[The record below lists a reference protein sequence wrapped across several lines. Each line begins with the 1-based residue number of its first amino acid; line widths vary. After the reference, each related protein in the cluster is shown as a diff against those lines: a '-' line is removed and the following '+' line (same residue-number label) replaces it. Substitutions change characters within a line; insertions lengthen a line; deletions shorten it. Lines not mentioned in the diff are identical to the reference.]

1 MRTECTCGNQI
12 AYWEEGRERKLL
24 GDSAGMAGGHTAA
37 VQVPVWW
44 SLDSNWRSCI
54 HVVYR
59 MY

>member
-37 VQVPVWW
+37 VQVPV
-44 SLDSNWRSCI
+44 
-54 HVVYR
+54 
-59 MY
+59 